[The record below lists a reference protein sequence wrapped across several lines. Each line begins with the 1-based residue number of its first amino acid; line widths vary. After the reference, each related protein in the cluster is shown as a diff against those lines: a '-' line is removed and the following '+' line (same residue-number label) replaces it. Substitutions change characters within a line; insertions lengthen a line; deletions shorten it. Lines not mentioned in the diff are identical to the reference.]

1 MFINV
6 YYYFNMTTNSES
18 KNVSS
23 VFLDQEF
30 DVNLNEV
37 DRQLIGKPTMA
48 DGYSLVFRLQTTLPY
63 KSVMQTITFEV

>member
-6 YYYFNMTTNSES
+6 YYYFNTTTNSES

-23 VFLDQEF
+23 VFLDQEL

-37 DRQLIGKPTMA
+37 DRQLIGKPTVA
-48 DGYSLVFRLQTTLPY
+48 DGYSLVFRLQKTLPY

>member
-6 YYYFNMTTNSES
+6 YYYFNTTTNSES

-30 DVNLNEV
+30 DVNLKEV
-37 DRQLIGKPTMA
+37 DRQLIGKPTVA
-48 DGYSLVFRLQTTLPY
+48 DGYSLVFRL
-63 KSVMQTITFEV
+63 